1 MGLTFFGQTPETVTQ
16 SRVNLFSQLHQI
28 VFYGKGGYD
37 WHTVYN
43 MPIWLRNF
51 TFHQINDYYIKENE
65 EYKKAQKG
73 QGGRTVIS
81 SDGTINKPAFAESAK
96 KPTYTTKASKK

>member
-37 WHTVYN
+37 YHTIYN

-51 TFHQINDYYIKENE
+51 TFSEIKKHYDDEKK
-65 EYKKAQKG
+65 EYDKASN
-73 QGGRTVIS
+73 QGKTNLLN
-81 SDGTINKPAFAESAK
+81 SDGTANVPAFAQ
-96 KPTYTTKASKK
+96 ASKQYQGKSSYK